1 MSKARELAEL
11 GAVYDSGA
19 LSNRNLMHNPKME
32 VAQRGTSFSYSAG
45 QSAALLDRWFVAI
58 GSSYNFD
65 TTISQSTTTPSGEGF
80 KYSLK
85 VEMDAAITPSGSENG
100 GIFMKFEGQDFD
112 QLSYG
117 TSSAQSVTLSFW
129 VRSNKTGTYCC
140 QIQVNTGDSTTGNK
154 YSHVKE
160 YTISAANTWEK
171 KTLTFSGLT
180 AQAITQTTTDGF
192 RMIWW
197 LSVGADD
204 KIASADTWTQ
214 TPSFLST
221 SNQVNFADSAS
232 NEWYVT
238 GVQLEVG
245 TEATPFEHRSFG
257 DELTRCHRYYFQSS
271 KFGTSDTSTAADCIK
286 YFSYSKS
293 ANAWEWHQSS
303 LPSNMR
309 TAPTITTHD
318 GTTAG
323 KITHFTS
330 NAGASSNNKTPY
342 GISAKKEYFM
352 VHDYLTGSIYGFSYN
367 FKADAE
373 L

>member
-65 TTISQSTTTPSGEGF
+65 TTISQSTTIPSGEGF

-112 QLSYG
+112 QLAYG

-214 TPSFLST
+214 TASFLST

-245 TEATPFEHRSFG
+245 TEATPFEHRSFADDLLSCQRYTYIITG
-257 DELTRCHRYYFQSS
+257 DDDDMTGIMGYGESASAARFPLLYPVNMGASPSFTLSGTCRAQGGTADGANFTSGLAIVNANTNHTGSALRVT
-271 KFGTSDTSTAADCIK
+271 GTSNLANDRGYNLQIK
-286 YFSYSKS
+286 
-293 ANAWEWHQSS
+293 A
-303 LPSNMR
+303 
-309 TAPTITTHD
+309 D
-318 GTTAG
+318 GTT
-323 KITHFTS
+323 
-330 NAGASSNNKTPY
+330 
-342 GISAKKEYFM
+342 
-352 VHDYLTGSIYGFSYN
+352 LTF
-367 FKADAE
+367 DAE

>member
-32 VAQRGTSFSYSAG
+32 VAQRGTSFSYSTG
-45 QSAALLDRWFVAI
+45 QSAALLDRWSVAI
-58 GSSYNFD
+58 GSAYNFD

-85 VEMDAAITPSGSENG
+85 VEMDAAITPSGSQNG

-180 AQAITQTTTDGF
+180 AQAITQTNTDGF

-197 LSVGADD
+197 LSVGPDD
-204 KIASADTWTQ
+204 QVATADTWTQ
-214 TPSFLST
+214 TASFLST

-245 TEATPFEHRSFG
+245 SEATPFEHRSYG
-257 DELTRCHRYYFQSS
+257 DELARSQRYYQKDIRLGFYLEGENMYKYQGFSLYPEMRS
-271 KFGTSDTSTAADCIK
+271 TPSATRTSDSISVRESGT
-286 YFSYSKS
+286 
-293 ANAWEWHQSS
+293 
-303 LPSNMR
+303 
-309 TAPTITTHD
+309 TITMQSGRSGYVAHSTD
-318 GTTAG
+318 YAVG
-323 KITHFTS
+323 
-330 NAGASSNNKTPY
+330 
-342 GISAKKEYFM
+342 GIYTM
-352 VHDYLTGSIYGFSYN
+352 
-367 FKADAE
+367 DAE